1 MAKIT
6 ITDSTGLTADL
17 AVRDDAPFARAR
29 GTKVIIAAAS
39 LVGDFTSP
47 VDQISFSKGAFGA
60 AFGEPS
66 LLVNGAATF
75 GINAGASGALS
86 VLKSADRTL
95 FPDDGVSAAIP
106 IAADECWIGV
116 ELDGTLEG
124 AVSAVVDGFGVGV
137 SASGAVE
144 LATYTLVKA
153 VGGSFPLLK
162 DCVGTALENYS
173 ATLSAAAIR
182 KQKAGTVNATAI
194 GGTVAFTASY
204 SLPVSVNPLASANLP
219 FNYKIEV
226 KPAATVEISGT
237 IAVSG
242 EFVVR
247 SHKISDTELRMGVYK
262 KQGTTL
268 SAAITA
274 NAGIQATHKHRDLL
288 ATVLGV
294 AFGGAEADIF
304 GIPASDADAFD
315 GVLQES
321 LNRSVSIALNLACSA
336 SRTHEAAV
344 LYSIDLAGGDPAQT
358 DTAIA
363 AALRGDWT
371 QLDHLPNARELR
383 NVVKKTHEFQH
394 KTVINLLGVYNAESV
409 TDFVRS
415 CTILHD
421 ENGGVVI
428 TDKASASRIATVQIP
443 YAADP
448 DKLRSALADAFLAT
462 VTYSAAAKGKLKAS
476 ISASQSYFL
485 YKRKLTRQEM
495 TDAIRL
501 GVQLGLIQAPD
512 WNQTLA
518 ESSWFEH
525 TRVSVTAT
533 YNGDAAFR
541 LFFAAPATRS
551 TRTQAEF
558 ERIGRT
564 TMLALIDPAD
574 PAGEVRRRVLAN
586 DQIWDAM
593 DHTGAIASFGT
604 IPGLKAL
611 SPTELG
617 VIGVDW
623 IGVRWWADSMSQISK
638 QLAGLLSAIETS
650 SSADPSTDPEFM
662 KNREKVAATLAA
674 VTRRAH
680 AAFVGGWG
688 LAVMAALG
696 GSAVALSMDVSCDG
710 NTRHYE
716 K

>member
-17 AVRDDAPFARAR
+17 AVRDDAPFAKAR

-47 VDQISFSKGAFGA
+47 IDQISFSKGAFGA

-66 LLVNGAATF
+66 LLVDGAATF
-75 GINAGASGALS
+75 GINASASGALS
-86 VLKSADRTL
+86 VLRSADRTL
-95 FPDDGVSAAIP
+95 FPDDGVSATIP

-116 ELDGTLEG
+116 ELDGTLGG
-124 AVSAVVDGFGVGV
+124 AVSAAVDGFGVGV
-137 SASGAVE
+137 SASGAVGF
-144 LATYTLVKA
+144 ATYTLVKGA
-153 VGGSFPLLK
+153 GGSFPLLK
-162 DCVGTALENYS
+162 DCIIPAIENYS

-182 KQKAGTVNATAI
+182 KQKVGTVNATDI

-204 SLPVSVNPLASANLP
+204 SLPVSVNSLASANLP

-226 KPAATVEISGT
+226 NPAATAEISGT

-242 EFVVR
+242 EFIVR
-247 SHKISDTELRMGVYK
+247 SYKLSDTELRMGVYK

-274 NAGIQATHKHRDLL
+274 NAGVQAAHKGKDLL

-294 AFGGAEADIF
+294 AFGGAQADIF
-304 GIPASDADAFD
+304 GIPPSDADAFD

-344 LYSIDLAGGDPAQT
+344 LYSIDLSSGDAKQT

-363 AALRGDWT
+363 VALRGDWT
-371 QLDHLPNARELR
+371 QLDKLSNARELR
-383 NVVKKTHEFQH
+383 NVVKKTRDFQH
-394 KTVINLLGVYNAESV
+394 KTVINLLGVFNAESV
-409 TDFVRS
+409 ADFVRS

-421 ENGGVVI
+421 ENGAVVI

-448 DKLRSALADAFLAT
+448 DKLRAALSDAFLAT
-462 VTYSAAAKGKLKAS
+462 VTYSAAVGGKLKAT
-476 ISASQSYFL
+476 ISASQSYFV
-485 YKRKLTRQEM
+485 YKQKMTRQEM

-501 GVQLGLIQAPD
+501 GVQLGLIQSPD
-512 WNQTLA
+512 WSQALA
-518 ESSWFEH
+518 ASSWFEH
-525 TRVSVTAT
+525 SRISVNAT
-533 YNGDAAFR
+533 YNGDAALR
-541 LFFAAPATRS
+541 LFFADPATRS
-551 TRTQAEF
+551 TRTQDDF

-574 PAGEVRRRVLAN
+574 PAGELRRRVLAS
-586 DQIWDAM
+586 DQIWAAM
-593 DHTGAIASFGT
+593 DSTGAIASFGT
-604 IPGLKAL
+604 IPGLTGL
-611 SPTELG
+611 SQLELG
-617 VIGVDW
+617 VVGVDW
-623 IGVRWWADSMSQISK
+623 VGVRWWADSMSQISK
-638 QLAGLLSAIETS
+638 QLAGMISAMEAS
-650 SSADPSTDPEFM
+650 RSADPSADPEFM

-688 LAVMAALG
+688 LAVMAALS
-696 GSAVALSMDVSCDG
+696 GSAALSMDVSCDG
-710 NTRHYE
+710 NTRHYQ